1 MTTMSTDV
9 EGVNEFEAAKERLRQ
24 IVDQIDKNDL
34 DIDKALDL
42 YEEAV
47 DLSVKASGS
56 LEKAISVND
65 EVLDEDIHQAVES
78 NINDAALKEDNYS

>member
-1 MTTMSTDV
+1 MTTMSADI
-9 EGVNEFEAAKERLRQ
+9 EDNNEFEQAKKRLKQ

-34 DIDKALDL
+34 DIDEALNL

-56 LEKAISVND
+56 LEKGITTKDN
-65 EVLDEDIHQAVES
+65 VLDEDSEQL
-78 NINDAALKEDNYS
+78 NPDNMHRDVPEQD